1 MNAGPVLLAAVV
13 FLSLAALHRSFSLTQ
28 VYTVLAV
35 LNILR
40 LPLAMYPLA
49 RSSYAE
55 AVRSFERIERLL
67 MLPEALEVA
76 G

>member
-1 MNAGPVLLAAVV
+1 
-13 FLSLAALHRSFSLTQ
+13 
-28 VYTVLAV
+28 
-35 LNILR
+35 
-40 LPLAMYPLA
+40 MYPLA